1 MVRFFLS
8 IIFIAS
14 MFVVTADSQDTT
26 SEERAEAVVA
36 AAVRKIGGEKFLA
49 TKTLF
54 LTGRVSSI
62 QKGRTVA
69 SESLT
74 AAFVYPYQDRVET
87 KSGKVKIVRV
97 SNEASGWYFDGNVDA
112 IFDMGPEQF
121 ERVLRARRGSMDT
134 LLRGFWRGK
143 AKLSYIGKREA
154 TLGRRSDAVKLTYE
168 DGEEFEFEFDHESLP
183 LKAISRFKGI
193 NEETLVEEIRFAQYI
208 EQNGIRFPFVID
220 RLIDGNQVSR
230 TNYDSF
236 RFDVRIP
243 DSIFE
248 KPSDIRGFKKDLK
261 F

>member
-1 MVRFFLS
+1 MS
-8 IIFIAS
+8 I
-14 MFVVTADSQDTT
+14 VTAHSQELT
-26 SEERAEAVVA
+26 SEERAEAIVT
-36 AAVRKIGGEKFLA
+36 AAVKKIGGERFLA

-62 QKGRTVA
+62 QKGATVA

-74 AAFVYPYQDRVET
+74 AVFVYPHQDRVET

-97 SNEASGWYFDGNVDA
+97 SSETAGWYFDGNVDA
-112 IFDMGPEQF
+112 IFDMGPDQF
-121 ERVLRARRGSMDT
+121 ARVVRARRGSMDT

-154 TLGRRSDAVKLTYE
+154 TLGRRSDAVKLTYD

-183 LKAISRFKGI
+183 FKAISRFKGI
-193 NEETLVEEIRFAQYI
+193 NEETLVEETRFAQYI

-236 RFDVRIP
+236 RFDIKIP
-243 DSIFE
+243 STIFD
-248 KPSDIRGFKKDLK
+248 KPTDIRVFKRDMK